1 MSGDVSRETPSAP
14 GVALRVFSEALP
26 QAQRYADLLA
36 DQGVIR
42 GLIGPREVPRLW
54 ERHLVNCALLGRAV
68 PDHANLCDIGTGAGL
83 PGVVL
88 ALTRPDL
95 QVTLVE
101 PLLRR
106 TTFLLEVVDE
116 LGLTNV
122 VVERA
127 RAEELHGKAEFDVV
141 TSRAVAPLS
150 RLLGWS
156 MPLVRQGGLMLAMKG
171 SSAAEEIDAASA
183 ELRAVGAGRVAVDV
197 YGDDIIDPAT
207 TVIRVVAGRPSQL
220 GWQAMPEQDPEG
232 RPGKVS
238 GARPSGRKSPGPR
251 SGRGRQRAGRPGR
264 RGDQRKGR

>member
-1 MSGDVSRETPSAP
+1 M
-14 GVALRVFSEALP
+14 ALRVFSDALP
-26 QAQRYADLLA
+26 QVQRYADLLA

-68 PDHANLCDIGTGAGL
+68 PDGASLCDIGTGAGL

-88 ALTRPDL
+88 ALTRPDV

-106 TTFLLEVVDE
+106 TTFLVEVVAE

-122 VVERA
+122 VVERS
-127 RAEELHGKAEFDVV
+127 RAEELHGKADFDVV
-141 TSRAVAPLS
+141 TSRAVAPLG

-171 SSAAEEIDAASA
+171 SSAPGEVDAAAA
-183 ELRAVGAGRVAVDV
+183 ELRAVGAREVAVDV
-197 YGDDIIDPAT
+197 YGENIIEPPT

-220 GWQAMPEQDPEG
+220 GWQAVAHQDSEG
-232 RPGKVS
+232 RPSKMS
-238 GARPSGRKSPGPR
+238 GENPSGRKPSGAKSSGPR
-251 SGRGRQRAGRPGR
+251 SGRGRQRTGRASGR
-264 RGDQRKGR
+264 SGQRKGR